1 RRKTRAIIQLATSC
15 CDPGLNCAAIRH
27 QKLATVRQQAF
38 AGNVMDAPHEIG
50 ISFGRVIVLRLEH
63 ESARGD
69 FCLDLHHRP
78 YTKRSWRIRAMDY
91 AALGEGTRQ
100 L

>member
-1 RRKTRAIIQLATSC
+1 L
-15 CDPGLNCAAIRH
+15 DCAAIQH
-27 QKLATVRQQAF
+27 QKLATVRQQAL

-50 ISFGRVIVLRLEH
+50 ISFGGVIVLRLEC

-69 FCLDLHHRP
+69 FLPGLTPRTLHQKVVVNSSNGLRH
-78 YTKRSWRIRAMDY
+78 
-91 AALGEGTRQ
+91 ALGEGTRQ